1 MIKLFA
7 AILVAE
13 DVGHASA
20 EVFIPSSGT
29 SCLLPNIP
37 ESRTDHSLNGFLLC
51 GDYYDSEKGHS
62 CLQFDPS
69 SGTWAR
75 TGHTL
80 LQWRAQHVSWTVA
93 EGTILMG
100 GSNTGGETDAT
111 STSEIV
117 KHDGSVEE
125 AFNLKY
131 PTRYRYK
138 SSLNLSR
145 FRSIYI
151 LIGRLA

>member
-1 MIKLFA
+1 M
-7 AILVAE
+7 
-13 DVGHASA
+13 
-20 EVFIPSSGT
+20 
-29 SCLLPNIP
+29 
-37 ESRTDHSLNGFLLC
+37 
-51 GDYYDSEKGHS
+51 
-62 CLQFDPS
+62 
-69 SGTWAR
+69 
-75 TGHTL
+75 
-80 LQWRAQHVSWTVA
+80 SWTVA